1 VPLVPTDDGT
11 LPVGVDPVAGAPGDA
26 APPAIAEFEPPGD
39 AAVPGAGFV
48 PAAPDPATLPDGDD
62 AVAFEPVVPEV
73 APVGVEP
80 FAPAAPLFVPVDRP
94 TVLVLPLATA
104 PALVPVPVPVAPLGS
119 TLPAVGIEP
128 VAAAPVTGTHGI
140 VEGTFVGVVAGC
152 VPGCADV
159 PGPLPG
165 GTVAGCVP
173 GCVAGCVCAGVC
185 PGVAAVPAGA
195 GF

>member
-94 TVLVLPLATA
+94 TVLVLPL
-104 PALVPVPVPVAPLGS
+104 GS
-119 TLPAVGIEP
+119 TLPAVGIAP

-173 GCVAGCVCAGVC
+173 GCVAGRVCAGVC